1 MAKAWQSI
9 FSITIHLLPCVQKVC
24 AVYCIVTFW
33 LFLNEWQEQLYTL
46 LFLVCILF
54 FVFFF
59 FVFLFYA
66 CFYNR
71 FFLFFS
77 GKIKCFSDKEVVN
90 FKAILCVKAVF
101 RGKRLLQGYK
111 QKDRN
116 SKRKSD
122 GTPIKKLQSPQNILL
137 KGRWSIAKIKRWT

>member
-1 MAKAWQSI
+1 MTKHIFNHHSFTSLCAEGVCCLLHCDILIVSEWMARTIIYLA
-9 FSITIHLLPCVQKVC
+9 FSSVHTVVC
-24 AVYCIVTFW
+24 
-33 LFLNEWQEQLYTL
+33 
-46 LFLVCILF
+46 
-54 FVFFF
+54 FF

>member
-46 LFLVCILF
+46 LFLVCILLF
-54 FVFFF
+54 CFFF
-59 FVFLFYA
+59 FCFLIL
-66 CFYNR
+66 CLLLQR
-71 FFLFFS
+71 IFLFFS